1 MIRRFCIFFVIGLIV
16 MASPSRAV
24 QVPLSFAVTNPV
36 LNEFGQVLAG
46 TPSVAPL
53 FGIPHV
59 EGALVQVLDVTAG
72 VFPPDTNGMP
82 HPSNIVVATYRI
94 GEGVDPSLP
103 ESGLVSGTIASYDR
117 SGSATRYI
125 MLRVFNKPSLE
136 ESSFYGNSQTFKV
149 PVFGE
154 PYGTFFA
161 SVGATTNQLDTTDA
175 DGDGLSRSWEKSYG
189 SDPENPDTDG
199 DGMLDGHEARAG
211 TNPVDFNSLLLMV
224 HLQPAEGN
232 DLVVSWDAVP
242 GKVYQLQYVDT
253 LDEEAEFVNLG
264 EPVAAGGPVA
274 SLLIPNGLDYP
285 QRIYRVKLVE

>member
-1 MIRRFCIFFVIGLIV
+1 MIRRFCIVFGFALIV
-16 MASPSRAV
+16 IVAPARAV

-72 VFPPDTNGMP
+72 VFPPDTNGVP

-94 GEGVDPSLP
+94 GEGVDPFLP

-117 SGSATRYI
+117 GGSATRYI
-125 MLRVFNKPSLE
+125 MLRVFNKPTLE

-161 SVGATTNQLDTTDA
+161 NVGATTNQLDASDA

-199 DGMLDGHEARAG
+199 DGMMDGHEARAG
-211 TNPVDFNSLLLMV
+211 TNPVDVNSLLLMV
-224 HLQPAEGN
+224 HLEPTEEN
-232 DLVVSWDAVP
+232 DLMVSWDAVP
-242 GKVYQLQYVDT
+242 GKVYQVQYVES
-253 LDEEAEFVNLG
+253 LEEDAEFVDIG
-264 EPVAAGGPVA
+264 APVAANGPVA
-274 SLLIPNGLDYP
+274 SLLIPNGLDHP